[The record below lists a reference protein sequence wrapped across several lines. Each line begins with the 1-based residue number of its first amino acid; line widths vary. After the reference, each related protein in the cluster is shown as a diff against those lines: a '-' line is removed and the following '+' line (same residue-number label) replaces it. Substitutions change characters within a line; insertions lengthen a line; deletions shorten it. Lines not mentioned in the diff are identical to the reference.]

1 MALEAEELELPDFLT
16 NTSVDD
22 IHEKMLNNLPDDI
35 DKSEGGFPWDFTRP
49 VAIEL
54 SEVKEYTL
62 VEVLKS
68 MFPVTCEESYIL
80 DFHSEERGIVRRE
93 SVNASGYVSIT
104 GKPGLII
111 PLGYGFSTNADDDG
125 NTIDFVSTEEV
136 TIDSLGNAKIPIEA
150 TEGGSESNVGA
161 NVVVLHTGDETGE
174 LLEDITS
181 VSNDNPI
188 TGGLDEES
196 DDTLRERIVTY
207 DRSQSNS
214 FIGNPSDYKRWA
226 MSVAGVGAVTVTSA
240 EDTSGTVKLV
250 ILDQNGDPASKSIQ
264 DDVYDYI
271 MSPNDKDSRLAPI
284 NAVLSIVT
292 PATLKINISAKVY
305 LKGIAL
311 KDVESTFRNKVQEYL
326 LNNALE
332 DLIVRVSAI
341 SDLLYSIDGVYDYE
355 NVTINGYSKNLTIDS
370 GQVPVLGTIT
380 LEGS

>member
-1 MALEAEELELPDFLT
+1 MALEAEEMELPDFLK
-16 NTSVDD
+16 NSSEDE
-22 IHEKMLNNLPDDI
+22 IHEKMLGNLPEDI

-49 VAIEL
+49 TAIEI
-54 SEVKEYTL
+54 SELKEYVL

-93 SVNASGYVSIT
+93 SVNASGYVSVT

-111 PLGYGFSTNADDDG
+111 PLGYGFSTIADDDG

-150 TEGGSESNVGA
+150 TEGGSESNVGV

-188 TGGLDEES
+188 TGGLDEEY

-292 PATLKINISAKVY
+292 PVTLKINISAKVY
-305 LKGIAL
+305 LKGIEL

-341 SDLLYSIDGVYDYE
+341 SDLLYSIDGIYDYE
-355 NVTINGYSKNLTIDS
+355 NVTINGNAKNLTIDS

>member
-1 MALEAEELELPDFLT
+1 MALEAEEMELPDFLK
-16 NTSVDD
+16 NSSEDE
-22 IHEKMLNNLPDDI
+22 IHEKMLGNLPEDI

-49 VAIEL
+49 TAIEI
-54 SEVKEYTL
+54 SELKEYVL

-93 SVNASGYVSIT
+93 SVNASGYVSVT

-111 PLGYGFSTNADDDG
+111 PLGYGFSTDADDDG

-226 MSVAGVGAVTVTSA
+226 MSVAGVGAVTVISA
-240 EDTSGTVKLV
+240 EDTSGTVKIV

-292 PATLKINISAKVY
+292 PVTLKINISAKVY
-305 LKGIAL
+305 LKGIEL

-341 SDLLYSIDGVYDYE
+341 SDLLYSIDAM
-355 NVTINGYSKNLTIDS
+355 SLS
-370 GQVPVLGTIT
+370 
-380 LEGS
+380 

>member
-1 MALEAEELELPDFLT
+1 MALEAEEMELPDFLK
-16 NTSVDD
+16 NSSEDE
-22 IHEKMLNNLPDDI
+22 IHEKMLGNLPEDI

-49 VAIEL
+49 TAIEI
-54 SEVKEYTL
+54 SELKEYVL

-93 SVNASGYVSIT
+93 SVNASGYVSVT

-111 PLGYGFSTNADDDG
+111 PLGYGFSTDADDDG

-214 FIGNPSDYKRWA
+214 FIGNPSDYQRWA
-226 MSVAGVGAVTVTSA
+226 MSVAGVGAVTVISA
-240 EDTSGTVKLV
+240 EDTSGTVKIV

-292 PATLKINISAKVY
+292 PVTLKINISAKVY
-305 LKGIAL
+305 LKGIEL

>member
-49 VAIEL
+49 TAIEL

-93 SVNASGYVSIT
+93 SVNASGYVSVT

-150 TEGGSESNVGA
+150 TEGGAGSNVGA

-181 VSNDNPI
+181 VSNDDPI
-188 TGGLDEES
+188 TGGLDEEY

-292 PATLKINISAKVY
+292 PVTLKINISAKVY
-305 LKGIAL
+305 LKGIEL

-355 NVTINGYSKNLTIDS
+355 NVTINGYAKNLTIDS

>member
-1 MALEAEELELPDFLT
+1 MALEAEEMELPDFLK
-16 NTSVDD
+16 NSSEDE
-22 IHEKMLNNLPDDI
+22 IHEKMLGNLPEDI

-49 VAIEL
+49 TAIEI
-54 SEVKEYTL
+54 SELKEYVL

-93 SVNASGYVSIT
+93 SVNASGYVSVT

-111 PLGYGFSTNADDDG
+111 PLGYGFSTDADDDG

-226 MSVAGVGAVTVTSA
+226 MSVAGVGAVTVISA
-240 EDTSGTVKLV
+240 EDTSGTVKIV

-271 MSPNDKDSRLAPI
+271 MSPYDKDSRLAPI

-292 PATLKINISAKVY
+292 PVTLKINISAKVY
-305 LKGIAL
+305 LKGIEL

>member
-49 VAIEL
+49 TAIEL

-93 SVNASGYVSIT
+93 SVNASGYVSVT

-226 MSVAGVGAVTVTSA
+226 MSVAGVGAVTVISA
-240 EDTSGTVKLV
+240 EDTSGTVKIV

-292 PATLKINISAKVY
+292 PVTLKINISAKVY
-305 LKGIAL
+305 LKGIEL

>member
-1 MALEAEELELPDFLT
+1 MALEAEEMELPDFLK
-16 NTSVDD
+16 NSSEDE
-22 IHEKMLNNLPDDI
+22 IHEKMLGNLPEDI

-49 VAIEL
+49 TAIEI
-54 SEVKEYTL
+54 SELKEYVL

-93 SVNASGYVSIT
+93 SVNASGYVSVT

-111 PLGYGFSTNADDDG
+111 PLGYGFSTDADDDG

-150 TEGGSESNVGA
+150 TEGGSESNVGT

-214 FIGNPSDYKRWA
+214 FIGNPEDYKRWA
-226 MSVAGVGAVTVTSA
+226 MSVAGVGAVTVISA
-240 EDTSGTVKLV
+240 EDTSGTVKIV

-292 PATLKINISAKVY
+292 PVTLKINISAKVY
-305 LKGIAL
+305 LKGIEL

-370 GQVPVLGTIT
+370 GQVPVLGIIT